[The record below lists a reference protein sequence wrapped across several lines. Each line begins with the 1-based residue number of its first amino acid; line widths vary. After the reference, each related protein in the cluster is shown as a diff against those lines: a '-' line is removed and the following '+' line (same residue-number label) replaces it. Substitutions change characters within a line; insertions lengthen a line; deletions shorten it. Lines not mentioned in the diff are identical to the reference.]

1 VTERLEDRFAPA
13 GSAALRRAAAEGT
26 VDGACAALGL
36 DPEDPLA
43 TLTEEP
49 PSLWRALAAAARER
63 GREHRLDDERRRLR
77 GELEA
82 VVADVDAAGDAS
94 DALTAARRRA
104 AAADADVDRLRERAA
119 TLRGRL
125 TQAREGTD
133 ADTGD
138 GSDVDA
144 DAESAAEATV
154 DALQAEF
161 AAATRALSEAETERV
176 AAEQALARVA
186 ERSRSVRDARERRLR
201 LRDALANR
209 RREARRDLARELYPA
224 FADAVEA
231 FRPDTEHVASEGSAA
246 PDGSLTGDSLAVR
259 FGDGPESFGGDA
271 VVAHAAAVRVARR
284 NDPVVVAVDRFSSPE
299 EARERLRAPVVFV
312 GLD

>member
-1 VTERLEDRFAPA
+1 MTGRLADRFAPTE
-13 GSAALRRAAAEGT
+13 SAALRRAAADGT
-26 VDGACAALGL
+26 LDGACAALEL
-36 DPEDPLA
+36 DPDDPLT
-43 TLTEEP
+43 TLTERP
-49 PSLWRALAAAARER
+49 PSLWRSLAAAARER

-82 VVADVDAAGDAS
+82 AVADVDAAGDAS

-125 TQAREGTD
+125 TQARERTD
-133 ADTGD
+133 ADTAADLGA
-138 GSDVDA
+138 DA
-144 DAESAAEATV
+144 DTSATEPTV
-154 DALQAEF
+154 DSLQAEF

-176 AAEQALARVA
+176 AAEQALARAA

-209 RREARRDLARELYPA
+209 RREARRDLAREMYPA
-224 FADAVEA
+224 FADAMEA
-231 FRPDTEHVASEGSAA
+231 FRPDTERVASEDSAA
-246 PDGSLTGDSLAVR
+246 ADGSLTGDPLAVQL
-259 FGDGPESFGGDA
+259 GDGPENFGGDA

-284 NDPVVVAVDRFSSPE
+284 SDPVVVAVDRFSSPE
-299 EARERLRAPVVFV
+299 EAREWLRAPVVFV
-312 GLD
+312 GSD